1 MEIDHVYETLKMAI
15 DTLAA
20 STGRIQERLWEAW
33 LVIHTG
39 KMDDFLPE
47 LRDDFRKLSDA
58 LRPHQSARDANGR
71 RTVGYARLGCDKLDN
86 HQARQLALL
95 LVQLFAETSAQFWP
109 TIKKWNR
116 ERSAKGPAIS
126 QIVRWHRPSRASSLR
141 AGPRLRAIP

>member
-33 LVIHTG
+33 LVIHTV
-39 KMDDFLPE
+39 KMDDFPPE

-58 LRPHQSARDANGR
+58 LTPHQSARDANGR

-109 TIKKWNR
+109 THKKWNR
-116 ERSAKGPAIS
+116 ERSAMGPAI
-126 QIVRWHRPSRASSLR
+126 
-141 AGPRLRAIP
+141 